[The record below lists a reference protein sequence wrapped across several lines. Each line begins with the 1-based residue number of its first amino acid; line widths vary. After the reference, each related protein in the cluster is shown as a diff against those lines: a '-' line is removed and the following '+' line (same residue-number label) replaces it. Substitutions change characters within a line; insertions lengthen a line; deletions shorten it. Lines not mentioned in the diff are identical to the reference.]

1 MAGTSGSEEPQE
13 PLVIRDPVAV
23 LGSAGDEEHNDI
35 SVVNCFLR
43 LVSRETLDGV
53 FLRSRDSTDDREST
67 PERALDAQNQSTN
80 ASAVWASGL

>member
-1 MAGTSGSEEPQE
+1 RG
-13 PLVIRDPVAV
+13 PVRV
-23 LGSAGDEEHNDI
+23 DEQRRFLGSAGDEEHNDI